1 MPSVDLDLTL
11 GPSVIGTFV
20 SLFLNGMLLV
30 QCYIYFTQHR
40 RDPKWLKT
48 LVGYTLIADS
58 TLTIIECINAYT
70 YTVKF
75 FGDTKK
81 IDIATNSYSVTPILT
96 VAVTS
101 VVQIYFAWR
110 VTKLTLSKFL
120 GSIVVLFSLVQV
132 LGGIGTGAG
141 MLAVRRI
148 DQFPKFMSTFMV
160 WFSASVVADAII
172 AITLCRYLSTLNS
185 SFGPT
190 NDFITRLIRISG
202 TTGIFTLIW
211 TILDLITFNI
221 GEKRAV
227 HNFFCMT
234 ISKIYSNFLLISLNA
249 RKVIT
254 APANM
259 KNPPLRVKGAAGV
272 GQDSDFSCDLEAAVQ
287 GCSEIH
293 SGMTE
298 NTLTDSFGKVDTK

>member
-1 MPSVDLDLTL
+1 M
-11 GPSVIGTFV
+11 IGTFV
-20 SLFLNGMLLV
+20 SLFLNGTLLV
-30 QCYIYFTQHR
+30 QCYIYFTHHR
-40 RDPKWLKT
+40 GDTKWLKT
-48 LVGYTLIADS
+48 LVAYILVADS
-58 TLTIIECINAYT
+58 TLTIIECINTYT
-70 YTVKF
+70 YTIKL
-75 FGDTKK
+75 FGNTKEV
-81 IDIATNSYSVTPILT
+81 DIATNSLSVTPILT

-110 VTKLTLSKFL
+110 ITKLTMSKVL
-120 GSIVVLFSLVQV
+120 GSIIVFFSLVQV

-141 MLAVRRI
+141 MITVRRI

-160 WFSASVVADAII
+160 WFSASVIADAII

-190 NDFITRLIRISG
+190 NDLITRLSRISG

-211 TILDLITFNI
+211 AIMDLITFNI

-227 HNFFCMT
+227 HVFFCMT

-259 KNPPLRVKGAAGV
+259 QKNPLRVKGVAGV